1 MYDLII
7 IGGGPA
13 GYLAAERGAEEG
25 LKVLLFEKRSLGGV
39 CLNEGCIPSK
49 TLLYSAK
56 IYQNALHG
64 EKYGVKASGIEL
76 DHKKVVQRKNKV
88 VSTLVGGIKSTL
100 KKLGADVVNSA
111 AYINGRSGDGFE
123 VTADGNKYIAK
134 QLLIATGSSP
144 MLPPIEGLKQSVE
157 SGFALTNR
165 EILDLT
171 EVPAK
176 LAIIGGGVIGL
187 EMAAYFGAAGSE
199 VTVIEMLDHVGGNI
213 DSEISALL
221 QKNLESKGVKF
232 LLSSKVVKIG
242 GGAVEFTQDGKT
254 QSVPA
259 DKVLVSVGRKPNTD
273 GIGIENIGLYTE
285 RGAIVTDD
293 MCRTNVAGV
302 YAAGD
307 VNGKLMLAHTAYRE
321 TEVAISNMTGKKDY
335 VNYQTIASVIYTSP
349 EVGSVGLTEQQAK
362 AAGYKIKS
370 AKLPLYYS
378 GRYLAENEGG
388 DGFIKLIADADKNVL
403 LGCHIIGSYASE
415 IILSAASLIELRTK
429 IADIKKIVFP
439 HPTVCEIIREAV
451 FALK

>member
-1 MYDLII
+1 
-7 IGGGPA
+7 
-13 GYLAAERGAEEG
+13 
-25 LKVLLFEKRSLGGV
+25 
-39 CLNEGCIPSK
+39 
-49 TLLYSAK
+49 
-56 IYQNALHG
+56 
-64 EKYGVKASGIEL
+64 
-76 DHKKVVQRKNKV
+76 
-88 VSTLVGGIKSTL
+88 
-100 KKLGADVVNSA
+100 
-111 AYINGRSGDGFE
+111 
-123 VTADGNKYIAK
+123 
-134 QLLIATGSSP
+134 